1 MVPLPSWAVKAVA
14 GVLLA
19 AGLIGGALLYRSHVY
34 DDGYAAGVAS
44 AKQTQE
50 SALALAR
57 TTDKLIS
64 DQAEAALR
72 ATLKDESN
80 AHKART
86 TALEAALAAA
96 RADSV
101 RLSDDLARLYN
112 DAIAGRSPSA
122 SRTTAYVGP
131 QGDPVE
137 AAGVSVV
144 AGPGQ
149 FSLADLMRTDEE
161 NYTICRKNAARLTAV
176 QDWYNAIRSGDTAA
190 AARAVAEAP
199 SE

>member
-1 MVPLPSWAVKAVA
+1 MFPLPSWAVKAVA

-19 AGLIGGALLYRSHVY
+19 AGLIGGAFLYRSHVY

-64 DQAEAALR
+64 DKAEAGLR
-72 ATLKDESN
+72 ATMKDESN
-80 AHKART
+80 AHKARQ
-86 TALEAALAAA
+86 ASLEVALAAA

-101 RLSDDLARLYN
+101 RLSADLARLHN
-112 DAIAGRSPSA
+112 DAVAGRSPSA
-122 SRTTAYVGP
+122 AGTPASTGP
-131 QGDPVE
+131 QSDPAE
-137 AAGVSVV
+137 GTGVSIV
-144 AGPGQ
+144 AGPSQ
-149 FSLADLMRTDEE
+149 FSLADLMRNDEA

-176 QDWYNAIRSGDTAA
+176 QDWYNAVRSGDESAQK
-190 AARAVAEAP
+190 RAIAEAP